1 MSDVK
6 LYFVH
11 PDTKGRALMRV
22 PTSKADAVRAVFR
35 EEGYR
40 EVSAEEYLRFVHRWP
55 LSELDEDEEEYDE
68 DEEDEE

>member
-1 MSDVK
+1 MSNVK

-35 EEGYR
+35 ERGYR
-40 EVSAEEYLRFVHRWP
+40 EVSAEEYLRFVRRWP
-55 LSELDEDEEEYDE
+55 LSELDNEEDEEEDK
-68 DEEDEE
+68 